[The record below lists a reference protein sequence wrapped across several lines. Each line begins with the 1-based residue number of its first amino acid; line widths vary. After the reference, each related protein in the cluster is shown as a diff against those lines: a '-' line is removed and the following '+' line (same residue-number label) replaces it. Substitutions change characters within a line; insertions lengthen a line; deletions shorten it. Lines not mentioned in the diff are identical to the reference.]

1 MNKNKIILNIKSKYK
16 NSKIVIRSSGILED
30 SWKTSNAGKFISL
43 LDIDTKNDKKLITSI
58 NSVFKSYSI
67 KKNIN
72 LKNQVLIQEH
82 LNEVKVSGVI
92 FTINNQNEAPYYILN
107 YDKKSGLTDTVTSG
121 YGTNIVTQYL
131 YKNIDEKKLSGW
143 IKKLIQSVR
152 EIEKLVNFENLD
164 IEFAIKNNLVYIFQ
178 VRPLIIKQTNKFLK
192 EDFDNEINSINNF
205 LKYNSITSEYNGT
218 LSTIYS
224 NMSDWKPAEMIGS
237 QPRPLSISFYSWLIT
252 QNSWLDARNK
262 LGYENFDDKN
272 LMYIFSGK
280 PYIDIKKSFR
290 SLLLKNL
297 KNETKRTI
305 LKKQINYLKKK
316 IRVSMIR

>member
-131 YKNIDEKKLSGW
+131 YKNIDEK
-143 IKKLIQSVR
+143 
-152 EIEKLVNFENLD
+152 N
-164 IEFAIKNNLVYIFQ
+164 YQ
-178 VRPLIIKQTNKFLK
+178 V
-192 EDFDNEINSINNF
+192 
-205 LKYNSITSEYNGT
+205 G
-218 LSTIYS
+218 
-224 NMSDWKPAEMIGS
+224 
-237 QPRPLSISFYSWLIT
+237 
-252 QNSWLDARNK
+252 
-262 LGYENFDDKN
+262 
-272 LMYIFSGK
+272 
-280 PYIDIKKSFR
+280 
-290 SLLLKNL
+290 
-297 KNETKRTI
+297 
-305 LKKQINYLKKK
+305 
-316 IRVSMIR
+316 